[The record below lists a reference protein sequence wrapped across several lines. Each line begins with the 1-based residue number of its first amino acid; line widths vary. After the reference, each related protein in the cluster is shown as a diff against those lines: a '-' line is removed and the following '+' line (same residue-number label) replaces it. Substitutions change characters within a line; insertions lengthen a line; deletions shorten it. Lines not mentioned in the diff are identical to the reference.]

1 MADKVYQ
8 IAFDDEAV
16 DEDFYG
22 DVESLT
28 VEENTDAAGVLRL
41 RLRLT
46 LQEDGSWNYLD
57 DERLS
62 LYKKVGVRIGFTGG
76 EGLAGALGGL
86 IGGGDDG
93 LEPVFDGYVTALRLA
108 IGSESDDSFL
118 DVGATDTSV
127 LMGLEEKVVTWPNL
141 ADGDIARQILDG
153 YGVEARVDATLTTHQ
168 ENDTTIV
175 QRGTDLQFMRRL
187 ARKNGLEFYFETDKD
202 GGAVTAHFRAPRLDG
217 KPQPDL
223 AVRFGEESNLRSFWA
238 RLSGQ
243 RPLNVRVRQIDI
255 KANGANDAQA
265 SETQRTLLGD
275 RDLNDLAGGPLGG
288 LVSPRDAQAQMLV
301 LGPPTGDA
309 TELQTIAQAVRDE
322 AAWFIAAGGEINSD
336 AYLAVLRPHRL
347 VLIKGAGKEYSGK
360 YYVTSVV
367 HELKAD
373 GSYTQKFEARRNAR
387 DLDGSEAFGG
397 GDLGSLLP
405 GI

>member
-1 MADKVYQ
+1 
-8 IAFDDEAV
+8 
-16 DEDFYG
+16 
-22 DVESLT
+22 
-28 VEENTDAAGVLRL
+28 
-41 RLRLT
+41 
-46 LQEDGSWNYLD
+46 
-57 DERLS
+57 
-62 LYKKVGVRIGFTGG
+62 
-76 EGLAGALGGL
+76 
-86 IGGGDDG
+86 
-93 LEPVFDGYVTALRLA
+93 
-108 IGSESDDSFL
+108 
-118 DVGATDTSV
+118 
-127 LMGLEEKVVTWPNL
+127 
-141 ADGDIARQILDG
+141 
-153 YGVEARVDATLTTHQ
+153 
-168 ENDTTIV
+168 
-175 QRGTDLQFMRRL
+175 
-187 ARKNGLEFYFETDKD
+187 
-202 GGAVTAHFRAPRLDG
+202 
-217 KPQPDL
+217 
-223 AVRFGEESNLRSFWA
+223 
-238 RLSGQ
+238 
-243 RPLNVRVRQIDI
+243 VRQIDV
-255 KANGANDAQA
+255 KSDSANDARA